1 MNSKEGNINFFDNLK
16 GMIKKSFGNIFNTF
30 GNDLTCEQNS
40 REKEQKTEKKL
51 DQKVDESLEQRI
63 ENKVN
68 KIIILEE
75 LSELRKNIKIV
86 EGKLTETLDLDIDEN
101 EKEKI
106 ILTLKDEAEELA
118 TIYCRSLQPN
128 LSIINDDIEFDKL
141 QIEKLLKNCDEQLL
155 KINKYKKIKE
165 ETDQEI
171 IHNIINENIKEQ
183 TKDIEQLRDNVK
195 RVETKEKRANLII
208 EIHNFLN
215 KTIDTGINLI
225 TLPNNKNQSL
235 EVLINVIV
243 LNNRLRNLRKIM
255 RKENSKIEFIRYK
268 DIVDSIKQ
276 DELTNS
282 KTEELINDTL
292 FQFKTL
298 KQEFE
303 MEFYYDMDRYSE
315 TNEIMI
321 DFSSIEYEIT
331 SKRIELEELL
341 NK

>member
-1 MNSKEGNINFFDNLK
+1 MNSKEGNINFFDKLK
-16 GMIKKSFGNIFNTF
+16 GIIKKSFGNILNTF
-30 GNDLTCEQNS
+30 SDNLTVDEKKE
-40 REKEQKTEKKL
+40 EKEPIKEKQSEPKL
-51 DQKVDESLEQRI
+51 DEPLEQRI

-86 EGKLTETLDLDIDEN
+86 EGKLEETLELDIDET
-101 EKEKI
+101 EKERI
-106 ILTLKDEAEELA
+106 ILTLKDEVEEFD
-118 TIYCRSLQPN
+118 TIYCRSIQPN

-155 KINKYKKIKE
+155 KINKYKKVKE
-165 ETDQEI
+165 ENDQEI

-183 TKDIEQLRDNVK
+183 TKDIDQLRDNVK
-195 RVETKEKRANLII
+195 RVETKEKRATLII

-255 RKENSKIEFIRYK
+255 RKENSE
-268 DIVDSIKQ
+268 
-276 DELTNS
+276 
-282 KTEELINDTL
+282 
-292 FQFKTL
+292 
-298 KQEFE
+298 
-303 MEFYYDMDRYSE
+303 
-315 TNEIMI
+315 
-321 DFSSIEYEIT
+321 
-331 SKRIELEELL
+331 IEL
-341 NK
+341 KT